1 MHGLMAPIHRV
12 GLVVLDAK
20 CFEVDQDSWLKYSH
34 HRRQSELSSSARDPL
49 RFGAHLPGD
58 GHQLVPMILHRAG
71 LAEQFLH
78 CRRSSLSRPSRWCWK
93 CSTRATM
100 SCSFIL
106 IRVSWSRISP
116 GRRSHFP
123 VVHRRRVLFNRLLL
137 GLETDILWSGWFYI
151 VQILLRIS
159 SFDTWR
165 PPEVSEPASLPD
177 VLHTVFVWT
186 WTGFLV
192 AASSIMGTSIIRRSM
207 QLIALSQL
215 ECC

>member
-1 MHGLMAPIHRV
+1 MAPIHRV
-12 GLVVLDAK
+12 GLVVLDANL
-20 CFEVDQDSWLKYSH
+20 FEVVQDSWLKFSH
-34 HRRQSELSSSARDPL
+34 HRRRSELSSSARDPF
-49 RFGAHLPGD
+49 RFGAHLHGD
-58 GHQLVPMILHRAG
+58 GHQLVPMIR
-71 LAEQFLH
+71 
-78 CRRSSLSRPSRWCWK
+78 
-93 CSTRATM
+93 
-100 SCSFIL
+100 
-106 IRVSWSRISP
+106 SWSRISL

>member
-1 MHGLMAPIHRV
+1 MDSWL
-12 GLVVLDAK
+12 LSTELDSLFSTQHF
-20 CFEVDQDSWLKYSH
+20 FEVDQDSWLKFSH
-34 HRRQSELSSSARDPL
+34 HQRRSELSSSARDPL

-58 GHQLVPMILHRAG
+58 GHQLVPMIL
-71 LAEQFLH
+71 
-78 CRRSSLSRPSRWCWK
+78 
-93 CSTRATM
+93 
-100 SCSFIL
+100 SCC
-106 IRVSWSRISP
+106 RISL

-137 GLETDILWSGWFYI
+137 GLETNILWSGWFYI